1 MSLQLQEDFDD
12 FDPSLLKTFLLWDF
26 IILEIYGIE
35 WAVTDFHIVPV
46 ENHIEF
52 VRLREMFV

>member
-1 MSLQLQEDFDD
+1 MQEDFDD

-26 IILEIYGIE
+26 IMLEIYGIE

>member
-12 FDPSLLKTFLLWDF
+12 FALLKTFLLWDF
-26 IILEIYGIE
+26 IMLEIFGIE